1 MVAGKGVH
9 DVGILSQGLQN
20 VRVHPKDFLRPLIV
34 IDLVAELLPGDLG
47 DIQNIR
53 FRGDLPPIYR
63 AVQGLAARDLVFPQV
78 ILHIIFHLQDPGR
91 NEVDFDPRVFGQEIG
106 ERPDGAAI
114 QQISYE
120 SDGDAVDPP
129 LQLLDAIEINQGLSG
144 MLGRTVPPIRFMA
157 TSKERLVRMDLT

>member
-1 MVAGKGVH
+1 MSVFYQVKVYSPGIFVYFHREFMVAGKGVH

-63 AVQGLAARDLVFPQV
+63 AVQGLAARDLVFP
-78 ILHIIFHLQDPGR
+78 
-91 NEVDFDPRVFGQEIG
+91 
-106 ERPDGAAI
+106 
-114 QQISYE
+114 
-120 SDGDAVDPP
+120 
-129 LQLLDAIEINQGLSG
+129 
-144 MLGRTVPPIRFMA
+144 
-157 TSKERLVRMDLT
+157 K